1 MEFRITRHAK
11 EELARRDIPMELLKS
26 VLDNPQQIVLEKIGR
41 KAYQSKIDFGEGK
54 IYLLRAI
61 VQDDVRP
68 AIVITIYKTSRISK
82 YWRSK

>member
-61 VQDDVRP
+61 VQDDVKP
-68 AIVITIYKTSRISK
+68 AVVITVYKTSRLNK